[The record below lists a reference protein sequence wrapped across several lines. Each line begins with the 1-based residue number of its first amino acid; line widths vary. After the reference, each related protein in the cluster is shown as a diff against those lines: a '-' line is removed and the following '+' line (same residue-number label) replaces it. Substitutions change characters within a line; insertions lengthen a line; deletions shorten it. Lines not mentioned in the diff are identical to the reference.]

1 MNFTGLVIVCL
12 VAFAAP
18 LLLGLVPKLR
28 LPAVVLEI
36 LAGILIGPAVL
47 GWVTVDEPIRVLS
60 VLGLSFLLFL
70 AGLELDTKLL
80 RGPRLRLALLAF
92 VVSGALAFAIALALN
107 LAGMVPSTLIVA
119 VVLSATALG
128 IVAPVLKDAGEGSS
142 EFGQLVVAGASI
154 SDFATVLALSLL
166 FARETDDRSAQLLL
180 VGGFVV
186 LTTLI
191 VVALSAA
198 ERSSR
203 LGGVLL
209 RLQDSTAQIRIRGAF
224 LLLVAFAALAEHFG
238 LEVILGTFVAG
249 ALLAILD
256 RDYVQTHPK
265 FHEKL
270 EAIGFGVFVPVFF
283 VTSGVQFDAGALFA
297 DLGTIARVPIFLL
310 ALLAARGLPA
320 LLYRPL
326 VGGDRALVAGLLQAT
341 SLPFIVAATAIG
353 VEVDALTRTNASAL
367 VAAGLLSV
375 VIFPMT
381 AVTLLR
387 RAPKVQTAAV

>member
-1 MNFTGLVIVCL
+1 MMFTGLVIVCL

-36 LAGILIGPAVL
+36 MAGILIGPAVL

-80 RGPRLRLALLAF
+80 RGPRLRLALVAF
-92 VVSGALAFAIALALN
+92 VVSAALALAIALALN
-107 LAGMVPSTLIVA
+107 VAGMVPSTLIVA

-166 FARETDDRSAQLLL
+166 FAEETDDRSAQLLL

-198 ERSSR
+198 ERSRR

-224 LLLVAFAALAEHFG
+224 LLLVVFAALAEHLG

-256 RDYVQTHPK
+256 RDYVHTHPK

-387 RAPKVQTAAV
+387 RVPKVQTAAV